1 MEVKLKSLSL
11 KGFRS
16 FRDESSVE
24 FEDSGLVLIDGKRD
38 GGGSSGSGKSSV
50 TLAVQYAF
58 GICEYAASD
67 LTCTYPDSKIQVK
80 IEGEI
85 DGELFVLCR
94 GAVTSFSYKDISA
107 TGAKVVSEKLSFI
120 FGDLDL
126 MKYACFQNQQEN
138 SRFLALTDSQ
148 RKDFL
153 GRILGLHKV
162 AAALDEQKKKAKENE
177 DEFGRTQKA
186 ISDKKRNIESIQSSL
201 SLFVAK
207 PIPVI
212 NLDEE
217 SKITAEIEA
226 HKKEQLSIRNS
237 LQLKKQEIQTR
248 LSGYSGFLSEQA
260 NLRAEDKRLR
270 EQLQT
275 LKAQSTSLKA
285 QKCPE
290 CDSTISDAAEKLAK
304 IKEKAISLAEKIK
317 ALPISSVEHVES
329 SKKEDQAAL
338 SAIETEIQVTYRP
351 SPKEDEL
358 KELGLL
364 KRELESA
371 KQWNSKLED
380 KKAAAMQLISDSENE
395 QIALFEKIRT
405 LEVEKSLILEFIDC
419 FGRSGFVNQYISQ
432 ILEEIETE
440 ANSIIEDI
448 PNLAGI
454 SFSFVGKTSD
464 SGKNTVIPTV
474 TKNGIDRPYK
484 SFLSKGMSRALELAV
499 DLAVANVIQRRSGVV
514 FKTVFYDEPFDG
526 LDFKSKESAMEFFA
540 MLGEEKSIYLIDHTS
555 EIKEKFSSVLT
566 VTFDGDK
573 SMISIGG

>member
-16 FRDESSVE
+16 FRDESHVE

-58 GICEYAASD
+58 NICEYSASD

-80 IEGEI
+80 VTGEI
-85 DGELFVLCR
+85 DGEPFVLCR
-94 GAVTSFSYKDISA
+94 GAITSFSYKDISA
-107 TGAKVVSEKLSFI
+107 TGAKVVSEKLPFV

-162 AAALDEQKKKAKENE
+162 AAALDEQKKKVKDNE
-177 DEFGRTQKA
+177 EESIRTQRA
-186 ISDKKRNIESIQSSL
+186 ISDKRKNIESIKNSL

-207 PIPVI
+207 PVPSIGP
-212 NLDEE
+212 EAE
-217 SKITAEIEA
+217 SRITSEIE
-226 HKKEQLSIRNS
+226 KFKQEQISIRS
-237 LQLKKQEIQTR
+237 ILQSKKQEVQSR

-260 NLRAEDKRLR
+260 SLRAEDKRLR
-270 EQLQT
+270 EQLQA
-275 LKAQSTSLKA
+275 LKIQSTALKQ

-290 CDSTISDAAEKLAK
+290 CSNDISDATEKLAK
-304 IKEKAISLAEKIK
+304 IKEKAVTLAEKIK
-317 ALPISSVEHVES
+317 SLPISSVEHIET

-338 SAIETEIQVTYRP
+338 SNLEAEIQSTYVV
-351 SPKEDEL
+351 SPKENEL
-358 KELGLL
+358 
-364 KRELESA
+364 RELNSLKKEIESSS
-371 KQWNSKLED
+371 QWNSQLEKKKETALKL
-380 KKAAAMQLISDSENE
+380 IGDSEQE
-395 QIALFEKIRT
+395 ELTLIEKT
-405 LEVEKSLILEFIDC
+405 KLLESEKSLILDFIDC
-419 FGRSGFVNQYISQ
+419 FGKSGFVNQYIFQ

-454 SFSFVGKTSD
+454 SFSFIGKTSD

-484 SFLSKGMSRALELAV
+484 SFLSKGMSRSLELAV
-499 DLAVANVIQRRSGVV
+499 DLAVANVIQRRSGAV

-573 SMISIGG
+573 SKISTGG